1 MDTSLIYTC
10 TCAHMCTCTH
20 MHMHMHIHAHA
31 HVHAHVHV
39 HVHAH
44 VSQSKERCQSLK
56 IEQKE
61 RWLSRVTTPKGHT
74 CIVPKSIERVIHDD
88 SSSPRRCMH
97 VTDTANS
104 PRRRHHTLPP
114 ETPDSHQGLG
124 RRRPHSLAPSSEA
137 TSLSLPRT
145 VRALQRVSA
154 AHDARGERQRAHHSS
169 THSCG
174 ETSIPSGAPL
184 ASTGRNHGDPPAPW
198 VKTLGGSALALSKR

>member
-1 MDTSLIYTC
+1 MRM
-10 TCAHMCTCTH
+10 HMC
-20 MHMHMHIHAHA
+20 MHMCMCICMC
-31 HVHAHVHV
+31 AHVHV

-137 TSLSLPRT
+137 TSLS
-145 VRALQRVSA
+145 
-154 AHDARGERQRAHHSS
+154 HSS